1 MAKALSTSVSFAT
14 MAEAVCGIF
23 ESLHVRFGVVIAG
36 MAQLK
41 AGIVPFGLRL
51 IAAIMSN
58 RAMEFSTRRGGG
70 LRAVEGPQ
78 GLPCAVLWPRRVRSR
93 DLS

>member
-1 MAKALSTSVSFAT
+1 
-14 MAEAVCGIF
+14 
-23 ESLHVRFGVVIAG
+23 VRFGVVIAG

-58 RAMEFSTRRGGG
+58 RTMEFSDT
-70 LRAVEGPQ
+70 PQ
-78 GLPCAVLWPRRVRSR
+78 GEAPGPSLRRFVAGKSSLPRSVVS
-93 DLS
+93 L